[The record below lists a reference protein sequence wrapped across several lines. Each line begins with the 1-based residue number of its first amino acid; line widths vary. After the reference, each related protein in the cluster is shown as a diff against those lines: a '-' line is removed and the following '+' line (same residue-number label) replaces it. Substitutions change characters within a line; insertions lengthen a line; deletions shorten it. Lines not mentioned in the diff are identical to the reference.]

1 MRALTA
7 TDALLLRAVDY
18 RDADRILTLFT
29 RELGVVSALAR
40 GAKGSRRRF
49 SGVLEPYALLRVEL
63 ETGRGDLYTL
73 KRAELAQV
81 WSGVLGDFDR
91 IQAGAAALR
100 LVRELCGPRSAD
112 PELFLALLQYL
123 TLLDHLGDP
132 ARSALLLFAV
142 QLLSR
147 VGLGLGLTRCGRSGE
162 LVPPG
167 RPAYFDPE
175 VGAVVAA
182 RLGGGPVLLPGE
194 LRERLVRAQEGAWL
208 DEARL
213 PFGEG
218 ELAAARAALSAF
230 IARHAPSDV
239 GACLFPS

>member
-18 RDADRILTLFT
+18 RDADRILTLFS

-63 ETGRGDLYTL
+63 ESGRGDLFTL
-73 KRAELAQV
+73 KRAELGQV
-81 WSGVLGDFDR
+81 WRGVLGDLDR
-91 IQAGAAALR
+91 IEAGAASLR
-100 LVRELCGPRSAD
+100 LVRELCGPRSPD
-112 PELFLALLQYL
+112 PALFLALLQYL
-123 TLLDHLGDP
+123 TLLDHVGDP
-132 ARSALLLFAV
+132 ARSALVLFV
-142 QLLSR
+142 VHLLSR
-147 VGLGLGLTRCGRSGE
+147 VGLALGLTRCGRSGE
-162 LVPPG
+162 PVPPG

-182 RLGGGPVLLPGE
+182 HLGGGPVLLPGE
-194 LRERLVRAQEGAWL
+194 LRERLVRAQGPAWL
-208 DEARL
+208 DEARQPL
-213 PFGEG
+213 SDA

-239 GACLFPS
+239 GACLFPA

>member
-18 RDADRILTLFT
+18 RDADRIVTLFT

-63 ETGRGDLYTL
+63 EGGRGDLYTL

-100 LVRELCGPRSAD
+100 LVRELCGPRSA
-112 PELFLALLQYL
+112 
-123 TLLDHLGDP
+123 
-132 ARSALLLFAV
+132 R
-142 QLLSR
+142 
-147 VGLGLGLTRCGRSGE
+147 
-162 LVPPG
+162 G
-167 RPAYFDPE
+167 RPR
-175 VGAVVAA
+175 G
-182 RLGGGPVLLPGE
+182 
-194 LRERLVRAQEGAWL
+194 
-208 DEARL
+208 
-213 PFGEG
+213 
-218 ELAAARAALSAF
+218 RAA
-230 IARHAPSDV
+230 
-239 GACLFPS
+239 